1 MQTTPLRPLAV
12 LVIGLGA
19 LGLTAC
25 TTGPSDQTTAQA
37 CAILTDARADALAS
51 AEKIGATIGDD
62 PIGAATTAV
71 RLVFDATTALGSISN
86 SSIKPVADSFG
97 EALSAASDDIA
108 TLAQDPASISV
119 NSFSTITAHLAEA
132 SDAVTAACGS

>member
-12 LVIGLGA
+12 LVLGLGA

-25 TTGPSDQTTAQA
+25 TAGPSDQTTAEA
-37 CAILTDARADALAS
+37 CAILTEARADALAS
-51 AEKIGATIGDD
+51 AQQVGSTIADD
-62 PIGAATTAV
+62 PIGASATAV

-97 EALSAASDDIA
+97 AALSDAGDDIA
-108 TLAQDPASISV
+108 ALAQDPASISV
-119 NSFSTITAHLAEA
+119 NSFATVTGHLTEA
-132 SDAVTAACGS
+132 SNAVTAACGS